1 MSQPESKAKFLSSSN
16 DPPSSGYITYR
27 MQEEQPIFTKRK
39 MLLNIPQSYSDI
51 THLTVS
57 HNWLYCLVSQ
67 QVLLK
72 YQLPKASPP
81 IEIPLDKYSNGH
93 TITKMFLDHTG
104 QHLLITLASKTPGL
118 SPELIYVN
126 GKTNKVK
133 RIEKLKDHEV
143 TAVGFNVYQGDESS
157 TGPILIGTSRGL
169 IFEIDLNQDG
179 DRSYRKQ
186 LPSYIP
192 LYGLRELDGLIYDL
206 GLGRMKYPING
217 LDFFRVPG
225 SSKYVVL
232 AATPDCL
239 YGFHE
244 TIDDKFSL
252 QTIFNAYVNGMR
264 AQLAEEIKTDLKY
277 SVLGFHVESQW
288 PTRYA
293 WLNGNGIRFGE
304 LSKDLT
310 QDNFILGKEN
320 IPFSQDLKPLSVE
333 ERKQLVPKTIML
345 TQFHALLLYPDHIT
359 GVCLLNQEP
368 VYEEYFSDQFGK
380 LLDIVMDPFN
390 GSIYAYTPKQ
400 IFHYRVTHEKRNL
413 WQLYLQ
419 KGMYDLAEQNAEN
432 PAQMDIV
439 LARKA
444 EVSFDQK
451 EYLRSAE
458 IYSNTKINFEQ
469 ICLKFLSLED
479 KRPLMTYVKNRLDKL
494 RNEDLTQI
502 TMLVVWLVELYLT
515 EISWPGLDEQ
525 KKQDWQS
532 EFDSFLQTPRVD
544 KCIRNNRSVIY
555 DLMASHGDSHNLSM
569 LAAVNHDY
577 ESVINQHINQQKFP
591 QALSVLR
598 TQRSPEMFYKYAPIL
613 MEELPQETVA
623 ALMAQ
628 GKKLNLERLIP
639 TLICLDSQV
648 HIEEIIKYLEYA
660 VYSLGEQKQALH
672 NYLLRLYAQYKPE
685 KLDKYLENEGT
696 DITLVHY
703 EVKYAL
709 RVCLEHEAK
718 NACVFL
724 QCLLEMW
731 EAAVELALTFN
742 IQQAKVTASKPADE
756 ETRRKLWLR
765 IAQHDIRGTNDV
777 KKALEL
783 LKECELLRIED
794 LLPFFSDFEKIDDFK
809 EAICTAL
816 KNYNEQ
822 IQALQADMTESFKQA
837 QRVRSDLQGLRNR
850 SVRIGAQEPCAIC
863 ESYLLLKPFFVFPCG
878 HKFHGDCLEKQ
889 IIPMLTSEQSRRL
902 SSLKQQLENILTTS
916 IAIAERTNQQRL
928 SREKIK
934 TEIENI
940 LASDCLYCGVMI
952 DTIDQPFVEDWEQV
966 NVDWE

>member
-1 MSQPESKAKFLSSSN
+1 MSNLESKAKFLTSSN

-57 HNWLYCLVSQ
+57 HNWLYCIVSQ

-72 YQLPKASPP
+72 FQLPKASPP
-81 IEIPLDKYSNGH
+81 LEIPLEKYLNGL
-93 TITKMFLDHTG
+93 TISKTFLDHTG
-104 QHLLITLASKTPGL
+104 QHLLIALASKVINGQ
-118 SPELIYVN
+118 SPELLYVN
-126 GKTNKVK
+126 GKTNRVR
-133 RIEKLKDHEV
+133 RIDKLRDHEV
-143 TAVGFNVYQGDESS
+143 TAVGFNIYQGDEST

-169 IFEIDLNQDG
+169 IFEVDLNKDG
-179 DRSYRKQ
+179 DKSYRKQ
-186 LPSYIP
+186 V
-192 LYGLRELDGLIYDL
+192 YDL
-206 GLGRMKYPING
+206 GLGRKYPING
-217 LDFFRVPG
+217 LDFFRVPD
-225 SSKYVVL
+225 SNKYVIL
-232 AATPDCL
+232 AAAPDFL
-239 YGFHE
+239 FGFHE
-244 TIDDKFSL
+244 TIRMDDKFSH
-252 QTIFNAYVNGMR
+252 QSIFNAYVNGMR
-264 AQLAEEIKTDLKY
+264 SHLAEETKPDLKY
-277 SVLGFHVESQW
+277 SILGFHIENQW

-293 WLNGNGIRFGE
+293 WLSGSGIRIGE
-304 LSKDLT
+304 LSKDPA
-310 QDNFILGKEN
+310 QENFILGKEN
-320 IPFSQDLKPLSVE
+320 IPLAQDIKPISME
-333 ERKQLVPKTIML
+333 ERKQLYPKAMMV
-345 TQFHALLLYPDHIT
+345 TQYHALLLYHDHIT
-359 GVCLLNQEP
+359 GICLLNHES
-368 VYEEYFSDQFGK
+368 VYEEYFSEQFGK
-380 LLDIVMDPFN
+380 LIDIVRDPFN
-390 GSIYAYTPKQ
+390 GSIYVYTPKQ

-413 WQLYLQ
+413 WQLYLK
-419 KGMYDLAEQNAEN
+419 KGLYDLAEQNAEN
-432 PAQMDIV
+432 PAQLDIV

-444 EVSFDQK
+444 EVSFEQK

-494 RNEDLTQI
+494 RDEDLTQI

-525 KKQDWQS
+525 KRQDWQS
-532 EFDSFLQTPRVD
+532 EFDCFLQSPRVD

-577 ESVINQHINQQKFP
+577 ESVVNQHINQKKFT
-591 QALSVLR
+591 QALGVLK
-598 TQRSPEMFYKYAPIL
+598 TQKSSEMFYKYAPIL
-613 MEELPQETVA
+613 MEAIPKETVA
-623 ALMAQ
+623 ALMKQ
-628 GKKLNLERLIP
+628 GKELDVERLVP
-639 TLICLDSQV
+639 TLICLDSQLHV
-648 HIEEIIKYLEYA
+648 EEIISYLEFA
-660 VYSLGEQKQALH
+660 VYKLGEQKQALH
-672 NYLLRLYAQYKPE
+672 NYLLRLYAQYNSE
-685 KLDKYLENEGT
+685 KLIKYLENEGT
-696 DITLVHY
+696 DVSLVHY

-718 NACVFL
+718 TACVFL

-742 IQQAKVTASKPADE
+742 IQQAKMTASKPADE
-756 ETRRKLWLR
+756 ETRRKLWLK

-783 LKECELLRIED
+783 LKECDLLRIED

-822 IQALQADMTESFKQA
+822 IQTLQEDMLESSKAAERVRNDLQA
-837 QRVRSDLQGLRNR
+837 LRNR
-850 SVRIGAQEPCAIC
+850 SVRIEAHEPCAIC

-916 IAIAERTNQQRL
+916 VAIAERTNQQRM
-928 SREKIK
+928 SRDKIK

-952 DTIDQPFVEDWEQV
+952 NTIDQPFVEDWEQV